1 VNPAFAVRNA
11 KLLFIDVSVLELL
24 SGADRAQ
31 HGAAPQRLSVSA
43 AESRGASGVFHVHA
57 QLLALAPTLALD
69 ASGAQDRTRDEW
81 PWSRVRDDA
90 WLLLRI
96 VYKSSNQHRSAPF
109 MDKLQRAARLLRQ
122 LWRPLHVDCALRDV
136 FALLP
141 ARPKVRTDNPALVT
155 VLVRGAPAA
164 LCLALCK
171 LLLLRDEVSELLSA
185 LRAARPSLQTQL
197 AQGFFAALALA
208 GISCCARVHVE
219 MCSFRALLDTL
230 AEHVCRVGIA
240 AFGSKAVVALA
251 DSQYTLAS
259 ESASVRRASLV
270 HRALKPRLVALVTRL
285 TSPVKAPADASA
297 SGAGAENHALP
308 SEDLGSVVDDVPAAA
323 AAAVAVVAQGPTL
336 KPQAKKKKKK
346 RKVDELDDIFALL
359 D

>member
-1 VNPAFAVRNA
+1 MNPAFAVRNA
-11 KLLFIDVSVLELL
+11 KLLYIDVSGLELL
-24 SGADRAQ
+24 SNADRTR
-31 HGAAPQRLSVSA
+31 HGAAALRLSVSVG
-43 AESRGASGVFHVHA
+43 ESRGFSGVFNVHA

-69 ASGAQDRTRDEW
+69 AAGTQDRARDEW

-155 VLVRGAPAA
+155 VLVRGAPAT
-164 LCLALCK
+164 LCLVLCK

-197 AQGFFAALALA
+197 AQGFFVALALG
-208 GISCCARVHVE
+208 GISCCARVHAE

-230 AEHVCRVGIA
+230 VEHVCRVGIV
-240 AFGSKAVVALA
+240 AFGSKAVVALP

-259 ESASVRRASLV
+259 ESASVRRAALV
-270 HRALKPRLVALVTRL
+270 HRALKPRLIALVARL
-285 TSPVKAPADASA
+285 TAPANAPAGASA
-297 SGAGAENHALP
+297 SGAAAENHGVTA
-308 SEDLGSVVDDVPAAA
+308 EDLGSVVDDVPVAAIA
-323 AAAVAVVAQGPTL
+323 MVAQGPTL
-336 KPQAKKKKKK
+336 KPQAKKKKK
-346 RKVDELDDIFALL
+346 RKIDELDDIFAAL